1 MISSR
6 LTYISQLDKTQG
18 FTRQIE
24 EKQRELQPWSA
35 KIRQKEGEVNIA
47 KNEQDSLKRKVE
59 EAQNAEAESKATLD
73 ALRTEQQ
80 VKVRAD

>member
-1 MISSR
+1 LLDDSINFP
-6 LTYISQLDKTQG
+6 LDKTQG

-59 EAQNAEAESKATLD
+59 EARNAEAESKATLD

-80 VKVRAD
+80 AKVRAD

>member
-1 MISSR
+1 LLDDSIN
-6 LTYISQLDKTQG
+6 LPLDKTQG

-59 EAQNAEAESKATLD
+59 EARNAEAESKATLS

-80 VKVRAD
+80 AKVRAN

>member
-1 MISSR
+1 MVG
-6 LTYISQLDKTQG
+6 KTQG

-35 KIRQKEGEVNIA
+35 KIRSKEGEVNIA

-80 VKVRAD
+80 AKVSALAHEV